1 MGGAGSENR
10 WGDGARQKC
19 EDLLDLR
26 ISVLR
31 KNGLLETGRRGSLVW
46 NVGGR
51 ACASIETFMN
61 GQFLE
66 LTYYRREFAPELRR
80 VHEIIPLEITEQ
92 PFGGE
97 RRWFICPRCDRRCA
111 VLYAG
116 EGFSCR
122 LCLNLGYR
130 SQYEDP
136 RFRFLS
142 KARKLRQRLGGSGNM
157 MLPFPDK
164 PRGMHRA
171 MFERL
176 YDRGRAL
183 EQAGLRALARSCLHG
198 FSQR

>member
-1 MGGAGSENR
+1 M
-10 WGDGARQKC
+10 C
-19 EDLLDLR
+19 EDLIDLR

-31 KNGLLETGRRGSLVW
+31 RYGLLENGRRASLVW
-46 NVGGR
+46 DVGGR
-51 ACASIETFMN
+51 PCGSIEISMDD
-61 GQFLE
+61 GILE
-66 LTYYRREFAPELRR
+66 LSYQLQGPAQEWRP
-80 VHEIIPLEITEQ
+80 VKDIIALETTEQ

-97 RRWFICPRCDRRCA
+97 RRWFKCPCCDRRCQ
-111 VLYAG
+111 VIYAG

-142 KARKLRQRLGGSGNM
+142 KARKLRRGLGGSGNM

-171 MFERL
+171 TFERL
-176 YDRGRAL
+176 YDKGRAL
-183 EQAGLRALARSCLHG
+183 EQAGLRAMRGACRDLQVLSR
-198 FSQR
+198 RR